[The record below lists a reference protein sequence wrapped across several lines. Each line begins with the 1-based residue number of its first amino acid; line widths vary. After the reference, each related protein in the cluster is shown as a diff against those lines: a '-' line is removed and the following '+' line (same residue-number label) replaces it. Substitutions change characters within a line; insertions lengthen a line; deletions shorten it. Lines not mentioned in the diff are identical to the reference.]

1 LKLSNRIF
9 FSFLGI
15 ILFSGLAS
23 ALIGAVL
30 INRAVES
37 EALSRLESDLHTV
50 RIITGDQL
58 EELSYYA
65 QSLALGTQK
74 RLHFSIE
81 PDLAILIPG
90 QAGAEQKRFLDFL
103 VNEGG
108 VSRRE
113 PGKGFVNLPLDLLRP
128 LGFDTEGLVGES
140 LCYGDMS
147 FWAFAVEHGPMGTA
161 FAGMLLN
168 GNEELVTNL
177 QQLLYGSQFY
187 GRKPF
192 GTVTVFCEDQ
202 RVATTVI
209 GPGGEFAIGTRVS
222 DVVRQK
228 VLIEGGVWLDRAYVV
243 DEWYLSAYEPIRN
256 PRDEIVGILY
266 VGVLEKKYRDIQR
279 RSILILSGITVPTL
293 GLLLFAV
300 FLISRRIVKPIT
312 NLADASERIADG
324 KLDTRVKVATGARE
338 LGTLAQAFNQMATAI
353 KKRERLLR
361 EQNVEL
367 EEANRD
373 YRELLSFV
381 THELNN
387 SVGSLLLNVSIL
399 ADGTLG
405 EIDGEQQET
414 VEQILRDV
422 ERFRDMVRNYLNI
435 SRLEKGTLNYNPGF
449 IDVRQMVVDPVI
461 RRLQRR
467 IEHRN
472 MEVRWDW
479 KVENKVFADNE
490 LLDICFSNLIVNAL
504 KYGRDWIRLRSYGEN
519 GNFVLGVENG
529 GTPIPQDKIHTLFKK
544 FSRLVQSSDGAGLGL
559 YLVRQIVERHGGEVW
574 CESGPEN
581 GTGFYMRLPDSV
593 TTRNS

>member
-1 LKLSNRIF
+1 VKLSNRIF
-9 FSFLGI
+9 VSFLGI
-15 ILFSGLAS
+15 ILFGGLAS
-23 ALIGAVL
+23 ALVGAVL

-37 EALSRLESDLHTV
+37 EALSRLESDLRTV
-50 RIITGDQL
+50 RIITGDRL
-58 EELSYYA
+58 EDLSYYA

-74 RLHFSIE
+74 RLHFGID
-81 PDLAILIPG
+81 PDLSIVISG
-90 QAGAEQKRFLDFL
+90 QDTVEQERFLDFL

-108 VSRRE
+108 VSRLE
-113 PGKGFVNLPLDLLRP
+113 PTKGFLNLPLGLLRP
-128 LGFDTEGLVGES
+128 LGFDADGLLAES
-140 LCYGDMS
+140 LCYGDMT
-147 FWAFAVEHGPMGTA
+147 FWAFSVEYGPMGTA

-168 GNEELVTNL
+168 GNEKLVTDL

-187 GRKPF
+187 GKKPF
-192 GTVTVFCEDQ
+192 GTVTVFCEDK

-209 GPGGEFAIGTRVS
+209 GPAGGFAIGTRVS

-228 VLIEGGVWLDRAYVV
+228 VLVEGGVWLDRAYVV

-279 RSILILSGITVPTL
+279 RGILILSGITVPTL
-293 GLLLFAV
+293 GLLLFVV

-312 NLADASERIADG
+312 KLADASERIADG
-324 KLDTRVKVATGARE
+324 KLDTRVKVAGGAQE
-338 LGTLAQAFNQMATAI
+338 LETLAQAFNQMASAI

-405 EIDGEQQET
+405 EIDGEQMET

-422 ERFRDMVRNYLNI
+422 ERFRDMVRNYLTV
-435 SRLEKGTLNYNPGF
+435 SRLEKGTLKYNPGY
-449 IDVRQMVVDPVI
+449 IDVRHMVVDPVI

-472 MEVRWDW
+472 MNVGWDW

-504 KYGRDWIRLRSYGEN
+504 KYGGEWIRLRSYSEIGS
-519 GNFVLGVENG
+519 FVLGVENG
-529 GTPIPQDKIHTLFKK
+529 GTPIPQDKIPTLFKK

-574 CESGPEN
+574 CESSPEN
-581 GTGFYMRLPDSV
+581 GTGFYMRLPGSLAV
-593 TTRNS
+593 QNS